1 MIKLDNK
8 TIVVVFLMHLGDLML
23 TTPFLHVLRKNAKN
37 SKIVYVVDKKLA
49 DLVSENPNIDEVYP
63 LEKVRGIKS
72 VAQLYKEGRI
82 INEKFSPDL
91 VINLHSNER
100 ASFLSWAIGAKET
113 IGASVKA
120 FKYTMTKWI
129 PVERNKNHATQ
140 MYIDILRKI
149 GVEDTTDNGLEMQ
162 LKPAWQEKVAKF
174 FAEQNIPK
182 NKGYIGFNIGS
193 AVPEKRWPPENFA
206 KVADYVAEK
215 GYTPVFFG
223 GPMDLDMVKETDCL
237 MKHDSIIAT
246 GEFSIGEL
254 GAALGYCDVLVT
266 NDSGPM
272 HVAVSQKVP
281 LVTLYGPSNPKF
293 YGPYT
298 DDAIILES
306 TKDMD
311 ITKNMKEIIREGK
324 YKGLQVITVDEVISG
339 IEKQLNSKK

>member
-8 TIVVVFLMHLGDLML
+8 TIVVVFLMHLGDVML

-37 SKIVYVVDKKLA
+37 SKIIYVVDKKLV

-63 LEKVRGIKS
+63 LEKVRGFKS
-72 VAQLYKEGRI
+72 VLQLYKEGRK
-82 INEKFSPDL
+82 INKKYSPDL

-100 ASFLSWAIGAKET
+100 ASMLAWAIKAKET
-113 IGASVKA
+113 VGASVKA

-140 MYIDILRKI
+140 MYIDILRKLGI
-149 GVEDTTDNGLEMQ
+149 KDTDDNGLEMS
-162 LKPAWQEKVAKF
+162 LKPEWKAKVAEF
-174 FAEQNIPK
+174 FAKQEISK

-193 AVPEKRWPPENFA
+193 AVPEKRWPTKNFA
-206 KVADYVAEK
+206 QVADYFADK

-223 GPMDLDMVKETDCL
+223 GPMDLEMVTNTCSL
-237 MKHDSIIAT
+237 MKNKSIVAT
-246 GEFSIGEL
+246 GKFSIGEL

-306 TKDMD
+306 TKDID
-311 ITKNMKEIIREGK
+311 VTKNMKEIIREGK
-324 YKGLQVITVDEVISG
+324 YKGLQVIPVEDVIAG
-339 IEKQLNSKK
+339 INKQLK

>member
-1 MIKLDNK
+1 MINLDNK
-8 TIVVVFLMHLGDLML
+8 TIVVVFLMHLGDVML

-37 SKIVYVVDKKLA
+37 SKIIYVVDKKLV

-63 LEKVRGIKS
+63 LEKVRGINS
-72 VAQLYKEGRI
+72 VLQLFKEGRK
-82 INEKFSPDL
+82 INKKYSPDL

-100 ASFLSWAIGAKET
+100 ASFLSWAIKAKET

-140 MYIDILRKI
+140 MYIDILRKLGI
-149 GVEDTTDNGLEMQ
+149 TDTKDNGLEMV
-162 LKPAWQEKVAKF
+162 LKPQWQEKVARF
-174 FAEQNIPK
+174 YAEQKLPK

-193 AVPEKRWPPENFA
+193 AVPEKRWPAENFA
-206 KVADYVAEK
+206 KVADYFSEK

-223 GPMDLDMVKETDCL
+223 GPMDLEMVKATTLL
-237 MKHDSIIAT
+237 MKHEAIVAT

-306 TKDMD
+306 TKDID
-311 ITKNMKEIIREGK
+311 INKNMKEIIREGK
-324 YKGLQVITVDEVISG
+324 YKGLQVITVDEVIDAVM
-339 IEKQLNSKK
+339 KKLQ